1 MTQAEENASGPADSG
16 TVKLT
21 NCFSLDNYSRE
32 KLENVRRTLPEAA
45 RQLKTAGI
53 GRMLIRYD
61 GCGDAGQIDRICYFG
76 PDGRPVETLGNLELF
91 EDTLS
96 ALFFD
101 LLQARPARWERN
113 DGAVGEFEWD
123 LTADTLRHVHS
134 ARFTDYDTT
143 EHEGV

>member
-1 MTQAEENASGPADSG
+1 MTQVDENASGPPNPG

-21 NCFSLDNYSRE
+21 HCFSLDDCYRE

-61 GCGDAGQIDRICYFG
+61 GCGDAGQIERICYFG
-76 PDGRPVETLGNLELF
+76 PNGRPVKTLDNLELS
-91 EDTLS
+91 EETLS
-96 ALFFD
+96 DLFFD
-101 LLQARPARWERN
+101 LLQARHAGWERN

-123 LTADTLRHVHS
+123 LTADTLKHVHS